1 MVGGKVGP
9 GLGGMGDSESGLAI
23 LLNCENIPP
32 PKKSCYSGGKT
43 IAKCNRE
50 GQTSGNIIGHITDN
64 YRYFLV
70 QQLQ

>member
-32 PKKSCYSGGKT
+32 PKKVVTVEGK
-43 IAKCNRE
+43 
-50 GQTSGNIIGHITDN
+50 
-64 YRYFLV
+64 L
-70 QQLQ
+70 LQSAIERDKHVAT